1 MVVSGACS
9 ASRWT
14 WTRDEDKVFEQ
25 ALLVVPEGLPDRWH
39 QIAGYL
45 PGKTPEAVLE
55 HYQRL
60 IHDLNDIE
68 SGRIEPPG
76 YSDCFQIPRWT
87 RAKCEAEKK
96 KGIPWTKREHELFLI
111 GLQRYGKGDWRS
123 ISRNLVQS
131 KTPTQ
136 VASHAQKYYLRQSST
151 KKERKRASIHDITT
165 SVAET
170 VPVPAVQTVPP
181 QFPNGGEG
189 SMGCQNFNHPA

>member
-96 KGIPWTKREHELFLI
+96 KGIPWTKREHD
-111 GLQRYGKGDWRS
+111 GLSKVLEQSTIRGCHCWC
-123 ISRNLVQS
+123 LV
-131 KTPTQ
+131 
-136 VASHAQKYYLRQSST
+136 
-151 KKERKRASIHDITT
+151 EG
-165 SVAET
+165 
-170 VPVPAVQTVPP
+170 PVLDMHV
-181 QFPNGGEG
+181 N
-189 SMGCQNFNHPA
+189 